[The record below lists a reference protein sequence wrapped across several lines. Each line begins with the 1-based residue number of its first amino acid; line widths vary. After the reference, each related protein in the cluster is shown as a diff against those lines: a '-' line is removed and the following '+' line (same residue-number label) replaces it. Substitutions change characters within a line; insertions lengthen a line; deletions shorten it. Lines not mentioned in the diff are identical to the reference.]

1 MKEKQKMK
9 ESIGIDEVDTSM
21 ISESELKACR
31 LAWSAFKVPSR
42 TNNGPELM
50 DDGVR
55 YLRLSSEPVTG
66 VVRRAMLFKAGE
78 VLSANL
84 LLEIDEVDSSTFPFQ
99 VFVVSFGL
107 CWNRRSRFLHI

>member
-1 MKEKQKMK
+1 
-9 ESIGIDEVDTSM
+9 M
-21 ISESELKACR
+21 ITESELKACR
-31 LAWSAFKVPSR
+31 LAWVSFKIPSR

-66 VVRRAMLFKAGE
+66 VVRKAMLFKAGE

-84 LLEIDEVDSSTFPFQ
+84 PLGIDSVDSSNPSFQ
-99 VFVVSFGL
+99 VSVLSFGL
-107 CWNRRSRFLHI
+107 CWNRLK

>member
-1 MKEKQKMK
+1 
-9 ESIGIDEVDTSM
+9 M

-31 LAWSAFKVPSR
+31 LAWSVFKVPSR

-50 DDGVR
+50 DEGVR

-78 VLSANL
+78 VLAANL
-84 LLEIDEVDSSTFPFQ
+84 PGVDMFEVTALP
-99 VFVVSFGL
+99 FGL
-107 CWNRRSRFLHI
+107 SWERMK